1 MKKGIFNYE
10 NGLLALLSVT
20 FGLVFIDRFALVYLS
35 PYLVRDLHLNNTQL
49 GLLVAALSLAWA
61 VSGYF
66 TTAWAEANHR
76 KKAVFVTSVVLFSL
90 ASITSGLASGFVMLL
105 LCRLLM
111 GFFEGPTLPLIQSF
125 IAKESTPSRTG
136 LNMGILQSFGST
148 LFGFLLAPV
157 LLVALADRYGWRSTF
172 FLTGLPG
179 LMMALLCWKLIKPST
194 AIAVEN
200 QTEASLS
207 LRELWQYRNIRIG
220 LVLACLLLTW
230 LNACMTF
237 MPRYFT
243 EMQKFTEAE
252 MGKTMGLMGV
262 SSLLSGLIVTGLS
275 DRFGRKSVINLFLL
289 VGIFFPLALLFL
301 AGSGWQMP
309 AMFLAYFMFGT
320 VPLVLGV
327 IPSETVPAHSTA
339 KAIGL
344 LAGAGEICGGVFT
357 PFLCGLLADKFGL
370 HAPFYMAAGAAV
382 VALFLS
388 FSLVETRQAS

>member
-1 MKKGIFNYE
+1 MKKRIFNYE

-35 PYLVRDLHLNNTQL
+35 PYLARDLHLNNTQL

-105 LCRLLM
+105 FCRLLM

-194 AIAVEN
+194 AIAVAN
-200 QTEASLS
+200 QSDVSLS

-243 EMQKFTEAE
+243 EMQNFTEAE

-275 DRFGRKSVINLFLL
+275 DRFGRKPVINLFLL
-289 VGIFFPLALLFL
+289 VGFFP
-301 AGSGWQMP
+301 
-309 AMFLAYFMFGT
+309 
-320 VPLVLGV
+320 
-327 IPSETVPAHSTA
+327 
-339 KAIGL
+339 
-344 LAGAGEICGGVFT
+344 AGAFVFGG
-357 PFLCGLLADKFGL
+357 FGL
-370 HAPFYMAAGAAV
+370 AIACDVSSLFYVRHGSHCAGRNPFRNGSR
-382 VALFLS
+382 ALYGQS
-388 FSLVETRQAS
+388 YRPVGGSR

>member
-1 MKKGIFNYE
+1 MKKRIFNYE

-35 PYLVRDLHLNNTQL
+35 PYLARDLHLNNTQL

-105 LCRLLM
+105 FCRLLM

-194 AIAVEN
+194 AIAVAN
-200 QTEASLS
+200 QSDVSLS

-243 EMQKFTEAE
+243 EMQNFTEAE

-275 DRFGRKSVINLFLL
+275 DRFGRKPVINLFLL
-289 VGIFFPLALLFL
+289 VGFFPAGAFVFGGFGLAIACDVSSLFYVRHGSHCAGRNPFRNGSRAL
-301 AGSGWQMP
+301 YGQSYRPVGGSG
-309 AMFLAYFMFGT
+309 
-320 VPLVLGV
+320 
-327 IPSETVPAHSTA
+327 
-339 KAIGL
+339 
-344 LAGAGEICGGVFT
+344 
-357 PFLCGLLADKFGL
+357 
-370 HAPFYMAAGAAV
+370 
-382 VALFLS
+382 
-388 FSLVETRQAS
+388 